1 MNPEKPDDGTNA
13 AAQKA
18 LSITPGQAMA
28 TIMPGNKLNFKKYT
42 EVADPVKIAKARAE
56 RRSAVANRRK
66 AAIDRRNDGAIDRAI
81 MQKARMKTR
90 NN

>member
-1 MNPEKPDDGTNA
+1 
-13 AAQKA
+13 
-18 LSITPGQAMA
+18 MA